1 MRVWIAVFL
10 GAAMACAKAEPPP
23 PPAAPTVDTVAVNQG
38 LDDFWARWS
47 RTLTDS
53 STAEGYASL
62 YSVDARLDIPGMPPI
77 LGRTALETVLRPI
90 FAARDYVG
98 AESNRHTTLVVNN
111 DLALQ
116 GGTFIETY
124 VENKKTL
131 AEYGR
136 FAGSIARGPDG
147 QWRLVYIFAVV
158 DSTVAGR

>member
-23 PPAAPTVDTVAVNQG
+23 PAAPAVDTVAVNQG
-38 LDDFWARWS
+38 LDDLWARWS
-47 RTLTDS
+47 RTLIDS
-53 STAEGYASL
+53 NTAEGYAAL
-62 YSVDARLDIPGMPPI
+62 YADDARLDAQGIPPI
-77 LGRTALETVLRPI
+77 LGRAALETVVRPM
-90 FAARDYVG
+90 FAARDYIG

-136 FAGSIARGPDG
+136 FAGSIARGSDG
-147 QWRLVYIFAVV
+147 QWRFVYIFAVV